1 MITRIISGGQTG
13 ADQGALDFAL
23 QNGIDAGGWCPKGRI
38 CENGLIPARYPVEE
52 ISEDDYNLRTKLN
65 VRDSDGTLVIIRDG
79 YMVEGTYLTIDYSKE
94 LGKPYFLAD
103 VGVMSGREESL
114 LSALLLWI
122 DEHQI
127 AVLNIAGNRESNSP
141 GIQAETA
148 GLLEMVWAKLIE
160 QSELDS

>member
-1 MITRIISGGQTG
+1 MIKKIISGGQTG

-23 QNGIDAGGWCPKGRI
+23 DNGIDAGGWCPKGRI
-38 CENGLIPARYPVEE
+38 CESGAIPARYPVEE
-52 ISEDDYNLRTKLN
+52 VTEDDYNFRTKLN

-79 YMVEGTYLTIDYSKE
+79 FMEEGTHLTIDYCKE
-94 LGKPYFLAD
+94 LDKPYFLAD

-114 LSALLLWI
+114 LSALLIWF

-127 AVLNIAGNRESNSP
+127 AILNVAGNRESNSN

-148 GLLEMVWAKLIE
+148 GLLKKGLTKLNE
-160 QSELDS
+160 QSEMES